1 MFLILLQ
8 VELRAFCPKHSDV
21 QSSSNTSRVDDPTLA
36 VGGDSNV
43 ANHLPVAVSLNKLHK
58 SKIDCQNGENIA
70 VHIGTPDAIS
80 NKSDDSGL
88 QERGFSSSGLN
99 TGIMSDCGDAQQ
111 LINVGTLQ
119 RSTEDVN
126 LSDSLNVALILKKVL
141 VCVCACLGLSIVYS
155 TFYFSSSFF
164 LVFCPLFL
172 QLIDRGKTSVK
183 DVALDIGISPDSLT
197 ATLAVIHKLYV

>member
-21 QSSSNTSRVDDPTLA
+21 QSSSSTSRADDTLA

-58 SKIDCQNGENIA
+58 SKIDCPNGENIA
-70 VHIGTPDAIS
+70 VHIGTPDATS
-80 NKSDDSGL
+80 NKPGDSGL
-88 QERGFSSSGLN
+88 QERGFSSSGFN

-119 RSTEDVN
+119 GSAEDVS

-141 VCVCACLGLSIVYS
+141 VCVRVCLGLSIAY
-155 TFYFSSSFF
+155 
-164 LVFCPLFL
+164 
-172 QLIDRGKTSVK
+172 
-183 DVALDIGISPDSLT
+183 
-197 ATLAVIHKLYV
+197 

>member
-21 QSSSNTSRVDDPTLA
+21 QSSSSTSRVDDPTLA

-70 VHIGTPDAIS
+70 VHIGTPDATS
-80 NKSDDSGL
+80 NKSGDSGL

-141 VCVCACLGLSIVYS
+141 VCVCACAWGVNCILNL
-155 TFYFSSSFF
+155 
-164 LVFCPLFL
+164 LF
-172 QLIDRGKTSVK
+172 
-183 DVALDIGISPDSLT
+183 
-197 ATLAVIHKLYV
+197 